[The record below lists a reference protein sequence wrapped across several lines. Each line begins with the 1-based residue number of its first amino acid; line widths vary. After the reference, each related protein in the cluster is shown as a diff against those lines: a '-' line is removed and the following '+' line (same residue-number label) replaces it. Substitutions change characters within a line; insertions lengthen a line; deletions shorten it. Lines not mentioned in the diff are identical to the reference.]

1 MYKLF
6 LILLIGILTPSF
18 AHSLEIIFKPA
29 VTVEGSGITLGDVAD
44 FSEQSEYA
52 AALAS
57 LYICKA
63 PDPGK
68 TTAFRAIRIKNH
80 LGKTNKLQDSIDTLY
95 WKGSPVIKVSRSG
108 TIIGPNKILSI
119 IDTFLAQNSKAF
131 PNATVQFTPSRLPLP
146 FAVPVGELSY
156 DVIPSDPA
164 IIGSSRFS
172 IIFKVN
178 NTVVKNMSVIGK
190 LAVFADIV
198 VAGKPLVRGQLLTS
212 EDLELKRMEISRTP
226 DSFFSVQDL
235 AGKRLKR
242 NMRAGSV
249 FRESHVEPMPI
260 ILQGQKVKMV
270 LQNPSMILTATGLA
284 RKDGAAGDIIRVQN
298 IHTSKI
304 IICRVAGPGIVEVI
318 L

>member
-1 MYKLF
+1 MHRLF
-6 LILLIGILTPSF
+6 LILLFSILTPSF
-18 AHSLEIIFKPA
+18 AHSLEIIFKPSA
-29 VTVEGSGITLGDVAD
+29 TVEGSGITLGDVAD
-44 FSEQSEYA
+44 FSEQSEYS

-63 PDPGK
+63 PDPGE

-80 LGKTNKLQDSIDTLY
+80 LNKTNKLQDAVDTLY
-95 WKGSPVIKVSRSG
+95 WKGSPIIKVSRSA
-108 TIIGPNKILSI
+108 TIIGPNRILSI
-119 IDTFLAQNSKAF
+119 IETFLARNSTAF
-131 PNATVQFTPSRLPLP
+131 PDATVQFTPSKLPLP

-156 DVIPSDPA
+156 DVIPSDPS

-178 NTVVKNMSVIGK
+178 NTVVKNMSIIGK

-198 VAGKPLVRGQLLTS
+198 VAGKPLIRGQLLTS
-212 EDLELKRMEISRTP
+212 DDLELKRMEISKTP
-226 DSFFSVQDL
+226 DSFFSIHDL

-249 FRESHVEPMPI
+249 LRESYVEPMPI

-270 LQNPSMILTATGLA
+270 LQNKSLTLTATGLA
-284 RKDGAAGDIIRVQN
+284 RRDGAVGDVIRVQN
-298 IHTSKI
+298 INSRKI
-304 IICRVAGPGIVEVI
+304 ILCRIAGPGIVEVI